1 LLSKIP
7 IQKLLTP
14 ADVSSLVDNA
24 VINVFAVLIKHN
36 LLTNI
41 AVKLLENKN
50 NANVS
55 LPDGIVRVCGEL
67 HKNCVHGYCKN
78 IKHYTVPS
86 SKNYKKKTEPEEKKK
101 RSSKCGG
108 GSCCNGKST
117 RFS

>member
-1 LLSKIP
+1 
-7 IQKLLTP
+7 
-14 ADVSSLVDNA
+14 
-24 VINVFAVLIKHN
+24 VLIKHN

-86 SKNYKKKTEPEEKKK
+86 SKNYKKKKQNLKKKKK
-101 RSSKCGG
+101 RRFEKNVKNQWTSNTIKR
-108 GSCCNGKST
+108 NHFHFQFHFST
-117 RFS
+117 FSDTHRFD